1 MELLQRLSVAG
12 LARRLALGGRRSL
25 ASEAGGKHVP
35 YGESGAGFYSDN
47 TKGCYDVMDR
57 LSTSTLAAVERTLAT
72 RAARGAAAANEA
84 FTVMDMGT
92 ADAGTSMNL
101 MSDVLDAVRAA
112 EPETQIVVVYEDQV
126 RGGCRASTKSGAAG
140 GVSARG
146 GGGSECGGHIRNIAG
161 NSRVGVDQRGACGRV
176 REMGST
182 AKGPMT

>member
-1 MELLQRLSVAG
+1 MALLQ

-126 RGGCRASTKSGAAG
+126 RGGRRASTKSGAG
-140 GVSARG
+140 RWCERG
-146 GGGSECGGHIRNIAG
+146 GGVRARLTYTQHRRQQPGW
-161 NSRVGVDQRGACGRV
+161 VDQRGACGRV

>member
-1 MELLQRLSVAG
+1 MALLH

-126 RGGCRASTKSGAAG
+126 RGGCRASTKSGAGG
-140 GVSARG
+140 GVSRG
-146 GGGSECGGHIRNIAG
+146 GGGAE
-161 NSRVGVDQRGACGRV
+161 RG
-176 REMGST
+176 
-182 AKGPMT
+182 